1 VASVLVIDDDAAVR
15 TTIKL
20 LLERE
25 GHDVAVA
32 ADGRAGVAAI
42 ETGNFHLLIV
52 DIFMP
57 GMDGLET
64 LRAVRERQPDLPVI
78 AISGVSFAAAP
89 GRGPDFLAMAVK
101 LGAVRSVQKPF
112 KPHDMIK
119 AIEECLG
126 EAPALHGIGMM

>member
-1 VASVLVIDDDAAVR
+1 VASVLVIDDDAAAR

-42 ETGNFHLLIV
+42 ETGDFRLLIV

-57 GMDGLET
+57 GMDGIET

-78 AISGVSFAAAP
+78 AISGAPFSAAP
-89 GRGPDFLAMAVK
+89 ARGADFLAMAVK
-101 LGAVRSVQKPF
+101 LGAVRSMQKPF
-112 KPHDMIK
+112 KPRDMIK

-126 EAPALHGIGMM
+126 GAPGSRGMM